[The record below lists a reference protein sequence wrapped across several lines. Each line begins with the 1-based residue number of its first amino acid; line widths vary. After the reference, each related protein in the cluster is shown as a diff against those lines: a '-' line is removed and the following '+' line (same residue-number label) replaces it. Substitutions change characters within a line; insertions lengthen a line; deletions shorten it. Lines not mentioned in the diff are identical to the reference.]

1 MFDSCRRFL
10 CKTLKIVFRWQ
21 KCKARITLEIT
32 LHQLQVMH
40 PLYSQTSLCCALI
53 WFFNWNTIYLITG
66 MEQSIYDKCHHNSSM
81 KMNFNIPL
89 PPPYCKKVWNYKKS
103 NIESMQRAICRCN
116 LDLVSQNKNSK
127 KKIKILTETLMDIF
141 NNCISSKTAKFDFK
155 KPAWM
160 NKEIFSYLKRSVTTL
175 QIIIKIYC
183 LIQQLYAP
191 DFIWQPKKKV
201 LTNWVLNVKILKPTQ
216 KPTGL

>member
-1 MFDSCRRFL
+1 
-10 CKTLKIVFRWQ
+10 
-21 KCKARITLEIT
+21 
-32 LHQLQVMH
+32 
-40 PLYSQTSLCCALI
+40 
-53 WFFNWNTIYLITG
+53 

-160 NKEIFSYLKRSVTTL
+160 SKEIFSYWKRSATTL

-183 LIQQLYAP
+183 LIQQLYARLYMAAKEKNLNQLSAQCK
-191 DFIWQPKKKV
+191 DPK
-201 LTNWVLNVKILKPTQ
+201 TNSKTYWSIDC
-216 KPTGL
+216 